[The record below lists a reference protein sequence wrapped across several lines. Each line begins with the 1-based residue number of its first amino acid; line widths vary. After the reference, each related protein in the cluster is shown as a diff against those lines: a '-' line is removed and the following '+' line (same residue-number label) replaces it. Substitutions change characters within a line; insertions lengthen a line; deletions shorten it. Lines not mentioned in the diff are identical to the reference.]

1 MIKRNREVFDIPS
14 FYQEIYEYGE
24 GSPKIMFT
32 AGIHGDEVTGIY
44 VAEKLIEYFNDN
56 EPMKGSIKI
65 MPKCN
70 PAATRQFRRR
80 AFYDDIDMNRIFPGA
95 IHGSP
100 TLKAAQNIWQESE
113 GIDVIIDIHCCGQ
126 HGMTYILAMHDEF
139 PEVKDLCM
147 KLNIPRLV
155 ESEGTV
161 GQLFT
166 ESCRKR
172 GQKAIIIE
180 LPSGHSPG
188 AINFGAAEECYEALL
203 NLLRAE
209 GIIKGEYINNPPIV
223 YGNIKDMLAEDNGLW
238 LPQVNKGDRV
248 RKGQVIGQLNGKEIV
263 ANEEGTILMI
273 VPGSYLYS
281 DDYIIMYI
289 QEI

>member
-1 MIKRNREVFDIPS
+1 MLKRSREVFDVPAFS
-14 FYQEIYEYGE
+14 QDIYEYGE

-56 EPMKGSIKI
+56 KPIKGSIKI

-70 PAATRQFRRR
+70 PVATRQLTRRS
-80 AFYDDIDMNRIFPGA
+80 FYDGIDMNRIFPGSTK
-95 IHGSP
+95 GST

-113 GIDVIIDIHCCGQ
+113 GMDTIIDIHCCGQ
-126 HGMTYILAMHDEF
+126 YGMTYILAVHDEF
-139 PEVKDLCM
+139 PEIKDLCM

-155 ESEGTV
+155 KSEGTP
-161 GQLFT
+161 GQFFT

-188 AINFGAAEECYEALL
+188 AINFQAAEECYEALL

-223 YGNIKDMLAEDNGLW
+223 YGNIKDMVAEDNGLW

-248 RKGQVIGQLNGKEIV
+248 KKGQVIGKLNGKEIV